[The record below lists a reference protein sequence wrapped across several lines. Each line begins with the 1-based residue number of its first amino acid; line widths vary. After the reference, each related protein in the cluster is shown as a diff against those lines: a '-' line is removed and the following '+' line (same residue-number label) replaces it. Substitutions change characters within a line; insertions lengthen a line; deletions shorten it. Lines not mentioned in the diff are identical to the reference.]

1 MKTGNFLI
9 LALIISASLIGGCT
23 PKAKYER
30 MLKRELARG
39 VRCDSLFMGLY
50 LGMPQKDFYSKC
62 WELNKTGLIKQ
73 GEGNMTVEYKM
84 KNELKHQAFMNFYPK
99 FEGGKISEMPVKYK
113 YAGWAPWNKAL
124 SSDKLQLDVLSYYEK
139 LYGKGFITVSNKV
152 MGNAYVK
159 IDGNRRITI
168 YKADDLYVYATF
180 TDLTVKN
187 DTISSNRPDSIK
199 TSVSNSEKKANE

>member
-1 MKTGNFLI
+1 MKTGNFL
-9 LALIISASLIGGCT
+9 LLVLIISASLMGGCT

-50 LGMPQKDFYSKC
+50 LGMPEKDFYTKC
-62 WELNKTGLIKQ
+62 WQLNKQGLIKQ
-73 GEGNMTVEYKM
+73 GEGNMSVEYKTR
-84 KNELKHQAFMNFYPK
+84 NELKHQALMNFYPK
-99 FEGGKISEMPVKYK
+99 FSDGKISEMPVKYK
-113 YAGWAPWNKAL
+113 YTGWAPWNKAL
-124 SSDKLQLDVLSYYEK
+124 SSEKLQLDILAYYEK
-139 LYGKGFITVSNKV
+139 LYGKGFMTVSNRI

-168 YKADDLYVYATF
+168 YKIDDLYVYAIF

-187 DTISSNRPDSIK
+187 DSLTTSGQDTTK
-199 TSVSNSEKKANE
+199 TTVSNSEKKANE